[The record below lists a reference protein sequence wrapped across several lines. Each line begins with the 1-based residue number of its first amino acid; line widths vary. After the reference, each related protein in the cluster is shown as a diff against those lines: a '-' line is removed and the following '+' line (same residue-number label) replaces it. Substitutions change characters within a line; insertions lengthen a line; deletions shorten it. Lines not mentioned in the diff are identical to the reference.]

1 MLYKLNF
8 DGMLKGD
15 YGLLYFPSESKDFGI
30 AQALN
35 YISAHLGRSCIAHI
49 NFFFFFSLLGYGL
62 FICTKMTIL
71 LNSQVLCQLKKI
83 YGCL

>member
-35 YISAHLGRSCIAHI
+35 YISAHLGRS
-49 NFFFFFSLLGYGL
+49 
-62 FICTKMTIL
+62 
-71 LNSQVLCQLKKI
+71 
-83 YGCL
+83 